1 MYFKN
6 VLVLYEE
13 RLITD
18 AAADRRNP
26 SIKRETLREVVF
38 AICCLSC
45 REILFVAESGDFRG
59 YINQSLNEVEATVR
73 TKDQRKLPPLVH
85 PHFQKK
91 HGETGK
97 EKRVKLAFFPLHIG
111 NDDIERTAKK
121 IEFRDRF
128 GCTVAKGACNL
139 DV

>member
-1 MYFKN
+1 MN

-18 AAADRRNP
+18 AAADKRNP
-26 SIKRETLREVVF
+26 SIKQETLRQVVF

-45 REILFVAESGDFRG
+45 WEILFVAESGDFRA

-73 TKDQRKLPPLVH
+73 EEGERKLPPLVH

-91 HGETGK
+91 HGETGM
-97 EKRVKLAFFPLHIG
+97 EKRAKLAFFPLHIG
-111 NDDIERTAKK
+111 NDDKESTAIKM
-121 IEFRDRF
+121 EFRDRF

-139 DV
+139 VV